1 MTEKKRLVRETTS
14 LRPRSSR
21 LEREGAVGSSPEGE
35 RDRDRELGRERVRE
49 TGGEG
54 RARIRRGRQGRPP
67 LLDEMGDINRGLV
80 YVGVESTAI
89 AMDIASRVLRG
100 AIDRAFDEDY
110 GSPGDIV
117 RGIAGETDLAVYDL
131 VSELRHVPRR
141 LSYRFD
147 DAVRSP
153 RSDEGERKRKEDD
166 PDAAAGG
173 RREAGR
179 RERAADAGHARESG
193 RDPSR
198 SNGR

>member
-14 LRPRSSR
+14 LRPRSAR
-21 LEREGAVGSSPEGE
+21 LEREGAAGASE
-35 RDRDRELGRERVRE
+35 RDRDRDRDLGRVRE
-49 TGGEG
+49 EGGEP
-54 RARIRRGRQGRPP
+54 RARVRRGRQGRPP

-153 RSDEGERKRKEDD
+153 RSDEGERKRKEDQ
-166 PDAAAGG
+166 PDRTGGGG
-173 RREAGR
+173 RRERSDSREDGR
-179 RERAADAGHARESG
+179 RADRE
-193 RDPSR
+193 PSR